1 MGWHKVT
8 IMIIIRGH
16 SITTWIWFCPFL
28 TTYLPPHGHFLPWT
42 WTNWHFL
49 TTYPPDLVHVVFER
63 PLTEPLPQSSSFK
76 WQTIKKCTYSFILK
90 PSENKK
96 SQTFFWDADKM
107 MVFFTAGSRFGF
119 KKKLFW
125 ETLLFCQG
133 FRMESKLKDKII
145 SKKIERFFKSLKSRL
160 PPRFQKLVPNV
171 SKMSVNLPDF
181 LSRKLFMNKV
191 TVTQFN
197 IGNQY

>member
-1 MGWHKVT
+1 
-8 IMIIIRGH
+8 MILPFFDH
-16 SITTWIWFCPFL
+16 LPTSTWTFF
-28 TTYLPPHGHFLPWT
+28 
-42 WTNWHFL
+42 TNWHFL
-49 TTYPPDLVHVVFER
+49 TTYPPDLVHVVLER
-63 PLTEPLPQSSSFK
+63 PLPEPLPQSSSFK

-96 SQTFFWDADKM
+96 RQTFFWDADKM
-107 MVFFTAGSRFGF
+107 MVFFAAGSRFGF
-119 KKKLFW
+119 KEKLFW

>member
-8 IMIIIRGH
+8 IMIII
-16 SITTWIWFCPFL
+16 
-28 TTYLPPHGHFLPWT
+28 
-42 WTNWHFL
+42 
-49 TTYPPDLVHVVFER
+49 
-63 PLTEPLPQSSSFK
+63 TEPLPQSSSFK

-107 MVFFTAGSRFGF
+107 MVFFAAGRRFGF
-119 KKKLFW
+119 KKKIVLRNI
-125 ETLLFCQG
+125 LYILFCQG

>member
-1 MGWHKVT
+1 MTNHKKVYLF
-8 IMIIIRGH
+8 IH
-16 SITTWIWFCPFL
+16 SKALRKQEEQNFFFVMLTKLWSFL
-28 TTYLPPHGHFLPWT
+28 LQEA
-42 WTNWHFL
+42 
-49 TTYPPDLVHVVFER
+49 DLD
-63 PLTEPLPQSSSFK
+63 L
-76 WQTIKKCTYSFILK
+76 KKTVLRNIFYI
-90 PSENKK
+90 
-96 SQTFFWDADKM
+96 
-107 MVFFTAGSRFGF
+107 
-119 KKKLFW
+119 
-125 ETLLFCQG
+125 LFCQG